1 MNVNKENYSNDHRED
16 TAFIR
21 YNGRQ
26 VEVSK
31 VAYFLVSN
39 YKCRGKLEYSGI
51 EKRVWL
57 EWKEQI
63 RTLRELAYE
72 CRGISEKLVKHK
84 LTSIEK
90 KTARKLQNC
99 VSSILAMIGV
109 IDGEHLRVGLQVVA
123 RIIDISCDCARPIY
137 ANSEKVFLL
146 KMEDLFSQLIL
157 EWLRYSEAGGSHSSG
172 FRQFISGKEASRKT
186 KDTVTK
192 ERQTKKKTKQKRTER
207 LSQSEQKG
215 EYPEI
220 HFLSEQADSSTV
232 KTALLK
238 VFVHFVD
245 AQICGDILVVDDV
258 EDQRIDN
265 GVYWIG
271 CTFLQALL
279 KEVANGR
286 KRYKQDGLRY
296 TVIVKEEFPRWR
308 EARVHLLHFCGEAA
322 ETLFIYLQKSVRRA
336 DEVNYETVTAWIPF
350 TGTKSIQP
358 ITVLYSK
365 SQNKYFLNSQTYE
378 EYRKNMACLLL

>member
-16 TAFIR
+16 TVFIR

-137 ANSEKVFLL
+137 ANPEKVFLL
-146 KMEDLFSQLIL
+146 KMEDLFSRLIL
-157 EWLRYSEAGGSHSSG
+157 EWLRYSEAGAVIVAGLDNSLAA
-172 FRQFISGKEASRKT
+172 RRLI
-186 KDTVTK
+186 
-192 ERQTKKKTKQKRTER
+192 ERLKILLQKRDKR
-207 LSQSEQKG
+207 RRKQSKKEQRDC
-215 EYPEI
+215 
-220 HFLSEQADSSTV
+220 H
-232 KTALLK
+232 K
-238 VFVHFVD
+238 V
-245 AQICGDILVVDDV
+245 
-258 EDQRIDN
+258 N
-265 GVYWIG
+265 K
-271 CTFLQALL
+271 
-279 KEVANGR
+279 KENIQ
-286 KRYKQDGLRY
+286 K
-296 TVIVKEEFPRWR
+296 
-308 EARVHLLHFCGEAA
+308 
-322 ETLFIYLQKSVRRA
+322 FI
-336 DEVNYETVTAWIPF
+336 F
-350 TGTKSIQP
+350 
-358 ITVLYSK
+358 
-365 SQNKYFLNSQTYE
+365 
-378 EYRKNMACLLL
+378 